1 MNRFRRIRHHVNME
15 DVKRRHLQE
24 VAAKKLEEKILKKE
38 TEQIKEKYEKLKSNW
53 RREDLREF
61 GEEEKNNSQ

>member
-1 MNRFRRIRHHVNME
+1 ME